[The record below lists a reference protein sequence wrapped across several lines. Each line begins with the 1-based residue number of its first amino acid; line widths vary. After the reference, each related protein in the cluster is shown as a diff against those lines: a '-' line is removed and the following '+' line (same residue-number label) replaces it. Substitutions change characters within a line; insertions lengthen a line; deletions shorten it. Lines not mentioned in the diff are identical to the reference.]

1 MLRVLKPSSPM
12 NVGSWLLSAYG
23 PVAGVAAATDVV
35 GLLPRTR
42 RAATLA
48 AAVLGPAVASYTA
61 VLISDTAVPAWH
73 DGYREMPFL
82 FVGSGAVAAAGLG
95 MVAAPPHEAGPARRT
110 ALVGALLEVGA
121 GRFMSHRLG
130 MVAEPYEQGRSGMLV
145 RAGEIGTAA
154 SALAAQAVG
163 RLGGRRSRVVSAG
176 CGVALMTSSALTR
189 FGIFLAGKASAA
201 DPRYTV
207 EPQRRRLTARRAE
220 RGRGTG
226 TEGAAG

>member
-1 MLRVLKPSSPM
+1 
-12 NVGSWLLSAYG
+12 
-23 PVAGVAAATDVV
+23 
-35 GLLPRTR
+35 
-42 RAATLA
+42 
-48 AAVLGPAVASYTA
+48 
-61 VLISDTAVPAWH
+61 
-73 DGYREMPFL
+73 
-82 FVGSGAVAAAGLG
+82 
-95 MVAAPPHEAGPARRT
+95 
-110 ALVGALLEVGA
+110 
-121 GRFMSHRLG
+121 
-130 MVAEPYEQGRSGMLV
+130 MLV